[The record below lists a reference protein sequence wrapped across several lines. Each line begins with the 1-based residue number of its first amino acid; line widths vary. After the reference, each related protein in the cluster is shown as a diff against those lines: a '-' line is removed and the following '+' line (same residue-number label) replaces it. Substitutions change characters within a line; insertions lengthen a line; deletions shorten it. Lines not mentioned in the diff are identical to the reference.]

1 MDKGE
6 GGHHRIS
13 EIKSGKEWML
23 ILSDLQ
29 WNPRVNKEHS
39 GGLEILFPLLP
50 SFSSSCI
57 VFWMPDIRKI
67 AS

>member
-1 MDKGE
+1 MDKG
-6 GGHHRIS
+6 GGRCHRIS
-13 EIKSGKEWML
+13 ETKSGKEWML

-29 WNPRVNKEHS
+29 WNPGVNKETS

-50 SFSSSCI
+50 SFSSICI
-57 VFWMPDIRKI
+57 VFWMADIRKI